1 LVIHVGSG
9 WTSFK
14 NSNPHLIDQLDFT
27 MIKLTPS
34 KSSFWSSRLL
44 NGMMFY
50 ANGRGTSPLQPYFHE
65 IIHLHP
71 NFFMK
76 VPNILSLINH
86 HSIFRCGANQV
97 STFEGINMELQI
109 SKLSKSRSKWK
120 MCTPFNR
127 FRWSQATMMS
137 ELLWWSLESWQL
149 SQPRQCNYFAKMI
162 WFSCVYT
169 RRLLNGS
176 LLRVHNTPI
185 KIKRS

>member
-1 LVIHVGSG
+1 LVIHVRSG

-14 NSNPHLIDQLDFT
+14 NSNPHPIDQLDFT

-44 NGMMFY
+44 NDMMFY

-65 IIHLHP
+65 IRHLHP

-86 HSIFRCGANQV
+86 HLIFRCRANQV
-97 STFEGINMELQI
+97 GTFERINMELQI

-120 MCTPFNR
+120 MYTPFNR
-127 FRWSQATMMS
+127 FEWSQATMMS
-137 ELLWWSLESWQL
+137 ELLWWSLESW
-149 SQPRQCNYFAKMI
+149 
-162 WFSCVYT
+162 
-169 RRLLNGS
+169 
-176 LLRVHNTPI
+176 
-185 KIKRS
+185 